1 MAAPVN
7 FCMLRA
13 RVFARAQQR
22 EGKMKSLSMTLMVSA
37 VGLAFVLASPAQAS
51 NAGKQKKSAATAHVV
66 KHRQTA
72 EAVPAAEIAYQG
84 GVRRGPLYNGQDY
97 LGDDPDPSVRAFLIK
112 NLSGRYGGSF

>member
-1 MAAPVN
+1 
-7 FCMLRA
+7 
-13 RVFARAQQR
+13 
-22 EGKMKSLSMTLMVSA
+22 MKTLSIMVSA
-37 VGLAFVLASPAQAS
+37 IGLAFVLASPAEATKV
-51 NAGKQKKSAATAHVV
+51 GKQKKSAATAHAV

-72 EAVPAAEIAYQG
+72 QAVPAAEISYQG